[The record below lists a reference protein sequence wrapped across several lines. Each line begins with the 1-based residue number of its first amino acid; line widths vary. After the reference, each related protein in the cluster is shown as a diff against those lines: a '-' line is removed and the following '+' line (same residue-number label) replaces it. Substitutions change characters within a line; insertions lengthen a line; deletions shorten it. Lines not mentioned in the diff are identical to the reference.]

1 MRRRRVALA
10 GLMVAAV
17 LAGGCAAVEPARP
30 SAQPSPAPY
39 RTDPMIVAVSS
50 DGVVVAD
57 PGSGSYRGYSSRGE
71 LRWTDREAY
80 RQDADAVCAARC
92 PDAVLSAP
100 AGDVPTWRRPM
111 GRATLVGGAGKRV
124 LSVRGPSDAVLAES
138 APGKGGWL
146 TLLRNGVKRTRVPI
160 SSAAGLL
167 WVEDPAR
174 SAALIAYD
182 DPDVAGADIRWFRRD
197 RHGWRPTGRT
207 APAAGVWG
215 ACLADGGDLTVLTG
229 PGARMLVNGR
239 TVPLRT
245 DLRVAAECAAGRDG
259 AVVLDR
265 WVDERGVRHTAVRGV
280 GVDGRQIWAREL
292 ATEATVAAD
301 PDGRR
306 FALVHDG
313 TAEIVDARGRTTSR
327 FGGVVAAAFPR
338 KGELVTL
345 DAGARPRRLTLG

>member
-17 LAGGCAAVEPARP
+17 LTGGCAAVEPTRP
-30 SAQPSPAPY
+30 SAQPPP
-39 RTDPMIVAVSS
+39 TPTIVAVSS

-71 LRWTDREAY
+71 PRWTDREAY
-80 RQDADAVCAARC
+80 RQGAEVVCAARC

-111 GRATLVGGAGKRV
+111 GHAALGGAEGKRV
-124 LSVRGPSDAVLAES
+124 LSVRGPSDAVLAE
-138 APGKGGWL
+138 GGWL
-146 TLLRNGVKRTRVPI
+146 TLLRKGVRRTRIPI
-160 SSAAGLL
+160 PGAAGLL

-207 APAAGVWG
+207 VPAAGVWG

-239 TVPLRT
+239 TVPLLT
-245 DLRVAAECAAGRDG
+245 DLKVAAECAAGRDG

-280 GVDGRQIWAREL
+280 GVDGRQTWAREL
-292 ATEATVAAD
+292 ATEVTVAAE

-306 FALVHDG
+306 FVLVHDG

-327 FGGVVAAAFPR
+327 FGGVVAAAFAR

-345 DAGARPRRLTLG
+345 DAGARPGRLELG